1 MGKWSDITYC
11 PIPVRRRT
19 LVITLLD
26 ERILKVL
33 KIISVPWEEH
43 ARKVNLFF
51 GLRTVK
57 GQMRP
62 NLP

>member
-1 MGKWSDITYC
+1 VGKFDDITYC

-19 LVITLLD
+19 LVITLLNK
-26 ERILKVL
+26 RIFKVL

-43 ARKVNLFF
+43 AREVNLFF

-57 GQMRP
+57 GQMTSNVP
-62 NLP
+62 